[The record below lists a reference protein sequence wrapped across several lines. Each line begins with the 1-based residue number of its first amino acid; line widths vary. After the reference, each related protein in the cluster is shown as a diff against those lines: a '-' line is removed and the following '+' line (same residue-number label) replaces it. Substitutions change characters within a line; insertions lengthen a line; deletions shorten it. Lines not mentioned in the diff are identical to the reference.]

1 MVVMRSNMEQK
12 CKVTFEMPK
21 EKHRNFKSV
30 CALGD
35 KKMNE
40 IINELIDVFLGAVDK
55 NEN

>member
-1 MVVMRSNMEQK
+1 MVVMRSDMEQK